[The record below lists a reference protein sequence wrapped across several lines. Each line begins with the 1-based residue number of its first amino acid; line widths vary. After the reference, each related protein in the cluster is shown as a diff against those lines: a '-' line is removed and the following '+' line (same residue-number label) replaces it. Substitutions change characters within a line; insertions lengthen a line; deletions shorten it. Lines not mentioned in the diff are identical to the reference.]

1 MRFTTPQPVR
11 LEIKVPGGEI
21 DVETVDG
28 DESTVT
34 LDGSQKLVDATTVE
48 LLGDRLVVELRRKSK
63 TFTGWLRPTDGSL
76 HIQARVPHHSRA
88 EIATASGDATLTGV
102 FDRLDVASV
111 SGDVRVSGELGGDAK
126 VKTVSGSVRLPHVA
140 GDLSVQ
146 TVSGSVS
153 AEAVDGSVSAK
164 SVSGDVRVGSLSA
177 GTANIQSVSGDVE
190 LGIAPGTGI
199 DVDAGSAGGRLS
211 SEIPLSDR
219 PPGGAGATV
228 VIRTKTVSGD
238 VRLVRAA

>member
-1 MRFTTPQPVR
+1 MRFATHQPVHLDIR
-11 LEIKVPGGEI
+11 VPAGGI

-34 LDGSQKLVDATTVE
+34 LAGSQKLIDATTVE
-48 LLGDRLVVELRRKSK
+48 LAGDRLLVETRRKSRP
-63 TFTGWLRPTDGSL
+63 FTGWFAHGEGLQVR
-76 HIQARVPHHSRA
+76 ARVPHGSRA
-88 EIATASGDATLTGV
+88 EIATASGDATLSGT
-102 FDRLDVASV
+102 FARLDVASV
-111 SGDVRVSGELGGDAK
+111 SGDLSMTGELGGDAR
-126 VKTVSGSVRLPHVA
+126 VKTVSGDVHLPHVA
-140 GDLSVQ
+140 GDLTTQ

-164 SVSGDVRVGSLSA
+164 SVSGRVRIGSLRT
-177 GTANIQSVSGDVE
+177 GTANVQSVSGDVE

-219 PPGGAGATV
+219 PAGDAGPTV

-238 VRLVRAA
+238 IRLVRAA